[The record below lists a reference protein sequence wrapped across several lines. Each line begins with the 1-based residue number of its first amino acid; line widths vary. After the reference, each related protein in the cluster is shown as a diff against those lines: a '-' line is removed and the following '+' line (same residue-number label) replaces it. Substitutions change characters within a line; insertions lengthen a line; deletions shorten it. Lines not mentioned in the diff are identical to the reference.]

1 MELCPSFCKRWMGKF
16 HQWSRILLQISSLE
30 KGKWVNKYT
39 WAHEDFKVMNQ
50 IHTKRCRRICQIII
64 SIGQPQWRSRLHI
77 LCRIHHTATLF
88 IIRDLYFMART
99 SMIELQ
105 KKWWWVKM
113 HVHILNH
120 PPRNCLN
127 TLEFIKTHHVRQ
139 GNENTFTPHLHTPCL
154 HHIINP
160 FRQVLIILNLI
171 THKITCL

>member
-1 MELCPSFCKRWMGKF
+1 MSK
-16 HQWSRILLQISSLE
+16 
-30 KGKWVNKYT
+30 
-39 WAHEDFKVMNQ
+39 Q
-50 IHTKRCRRICQIII
+50 IHMGTWRLQGDESDTYQTLQKDLSNNNLHRTTSVEIQIAHLV
-64 SIGQPQWRSRLHI
+64 SHTPYSYPL
-77 LCRIHHTATLF
+77 HHTRSLLHGQNFHDWTA
-88 IIRDLYFMART
+88 
-99 SMIELQ
+99 